1 MNFYEKLCLLGLCL
15 ECCDLQKILQID
27 EVNCFALLKIYYQI

>member
-1 MNFYEKLCLLGLCL
+1 V